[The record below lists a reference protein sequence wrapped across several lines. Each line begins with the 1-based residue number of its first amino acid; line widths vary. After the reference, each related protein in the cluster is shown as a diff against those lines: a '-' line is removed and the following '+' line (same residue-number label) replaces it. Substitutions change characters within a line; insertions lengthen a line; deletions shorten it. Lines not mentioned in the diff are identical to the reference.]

1 MQHNDAK
8 LVQLCLDGDTDA
20 FGRLVDAYQGPVYAT
35 AYSYVGRHG
44 SAEDI
49 AQEAFLQAYRSLRR
63 LRDPNRFGPW
73 LREITCRT
81 AANWLRKHAAQL
93 QTETPL
99 PYKPTVSLE
108 DARHGPG
115 ARLERLELYDAVR
128 RAIDHLPERY
138 RPVVVLRFLQELSYK
153 EIGDFTGDTVD
164 EVRAILQR
172 AGKMMREFL
181 AESGAR
187 STDMTIQ
194 QDEDDD
200 QWRHVRE

>member
-1 MQHNDAK
+1 MQHKDAK

-20 FGRLVDAYQGPVYAT
+20 FGRLVDAYQGAVYAT

-81 AANWLRKHAAQL
+81 AANWLRKNAARL
-93 QTETPL
+93 RTETPI

-108 DARHGPG
+108 DSRQGPG
-115 ARLERLELYDAVR
+115 ARLERLEQYDRVR
-128 RAIDHLPERY
+128 QAIDQLPDRY
-138 RPVVVLRFLQELSYK
+138 RPIVVLRYLQELSYQ
-153 EIGDFTGDTVD
+153 EIGEFTGDSVD

-172 AGKMMREFL
+172 AGRILREHL
-181 AESGAR
+181 VQSDSSSAGDA
-187 STDMTIQ
+187 MTTG
-194 QDEDDD
+194 
-200 QWRHVRE
+200 